1 MSEGHIDIHEDMT
14 MDGKNYTRVL
24 IETVVDRGI
33 RDITDDPKRSLRRLA
48 EMGKQFS
55 EGRFQKAS
63 FGHITNLLKNDES
76 PYYRMLENFLAT
88 VDHKAIKTFGLNMGY
103 DSWTYG
109 ARLIRKESEKRR
121 YMLPWVVQIH
131 YDPEKKDGLKA
142 GDIDRIVNSLV
153 TLGINTYV
161 IIKEHGT
168 IPDPGL
174 VEVIRK
180 HAGCAFYLFYND
192 GIIRKEEAEIIK
204 DLGNAVI
211 SVNISAEDAA
221 KTCRVLKEMKA
232 LYVIH
237 YLYSAGEV
245 DRFSDEEYIDEWLSY
260 GSAFIFLIQK
270 DSDKGAAGKFA
281 KKTRMEQQYPILIWD
296 LYSDIRLVNEMISD
310 MPFIFEAGCDGKV
323 IYPEGSDLNIL
334 NTDILTVLEHT
345 APPYRPLPEA

>member
-1 MSEGHIDIHEDMT
+1 

-24 IETVVDRGI
+24 IETVVERGI

-63 FGHITNLLKNDES
+63 FGHITNLLKNDDS
-76 PYYRMLENFLAT
+76 PYYGMLENFLAT

-109 ARLIRKESEKRR
+109 ARLIRRESEKRG

-131 YDPEKKDGLKA
+131 YDPEKKDGIKA
-142 GDIDRIVNSLV
+142 LDIDDMAERLGA
-153 TLGINTYV
+153 LGINTYV
-161 IIKEHGT
+161 IIREHGSN
-168 IPDPGL
+168 PDPEL
-174 VEVIRK
+174 LEVIRK
-180 HAGCAFYLFYND
+180 HSACAFFLFCND
-192 GIIRKEEAEIIK
+192 GIIRREDAETIKE
-204 DLGNAVI
+204 LGNAVI
-211 SVNISAEDAA
+211 SVNISAERAA
-221 KTCRVLKEMKA
+221 DTCRILKEMKV

-237 YLYSAGEV
+237 CPYSAGEL
-245 DRFSDEEYIDEWLSY
+245 DRISDDEYVDEWLSY

-296 LYSDIRLVNEMISD
+296 LYSDIRLVNEMIPD
-310 MPFIFEAGCDGKV
+310 TPFIFEAGCDGKV
-323 IYPEGSDLNIL
+323 IYPEGSNLNIL
-334 NTDILTVLEHT
+334 ETDILTVLERT
-345 APPYRPLPEA
+345 APPYRPIRDK